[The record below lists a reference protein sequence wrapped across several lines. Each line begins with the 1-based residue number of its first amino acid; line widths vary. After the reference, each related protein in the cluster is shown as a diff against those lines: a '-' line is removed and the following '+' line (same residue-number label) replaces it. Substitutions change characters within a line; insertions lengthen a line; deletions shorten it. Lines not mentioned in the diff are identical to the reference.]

1 MPVTAAAICF
11 CVSIGEGSPLGQGST
26 PTRPYH
32 KVLLEAVARSGRSA
46 RDISLAAVGHESA
59 VRSLRRGLDL
69 HVSTVERLCR
79 ELGLELRI
87 GPPGRSSDDD
97 KALGAMFDAIA
108 QTWRT
113 GTRTQRQVLLA
124 SLASSRRFVDDWI
137 AGRLPLVEEAAVEGE
152 LQHPSSD
159 APDT

>member
-1 MPVTAAAICF
+1 
-11 CVSIGEGSPLGQGST
+11 
-26 PTRPYH
+26 
-32 KVLLEAVARSGRSA
+32 
-46 RDISLAAVGHESA
+46 
-59 VRSLRRGLDL
+59 
-69 HVSTVERLCR
+69 
-79 ELGLELRI
+79 
-87 GPPGRSSDDD
+87 
-97 KALGAMFDAIA
+97 MFDAIA